1 MEASQPLRVM
11 IVADSPG
18 ARTRLQAIIEAHPAF
33 ELVFSVAGAPRQF
46 VDADGPM
53 PDVLLIELEPRGEA
67 AVKAPLD
74 LGPRLPA
81 VILIDEAD
89 RDWAVD
95 AWLGEATAILTRT
108 ATAAEIVAAIE
119 CAAAGLVVLSPDLV
133 AYARA
138 SITAADPQA
147 ATNLPDALT
156 PRELDAL
163 RMLAEG
169 LGNKQIARQLDTS
182 EHTVKFHVSSI
193 LGKLGAASR
202 TEAVML
208 GIRQGLVML

>member
-1 MEASQPLRVM
+1 MEASQPLRIM

-18 ARTRLQAIIEAHPAF
+18 TRTRLQAIIDAHPAF
-33 ELVFSVAGAPRQF
+33 ELASSAAEAPRQF
-46 VDADGPM
+46 IDADGPM
-53 PDVLLIELEPRGEA
+53 PDVLLIEFEPRGETA
-67 AVKAPLD
+67 LKAPLD
-74 LGPRLPA
+74 LAPRLPA

-95 AWLGEATAILTRT
+95 AWLGEATAILMRT
-108 ATAAEIVAAIE
+108 ATSAEIVAAIE
-119 CAAAGLVVLSPDLV
+119 SAAAGLVTLSPDLV

-138 SITAADPQA
+138 TVASADPRA
-147 ATNLPDALT
+147 AMRLPDALT
-156 PRELDAL
+156 PREIDVL

-169 LGNKQIARQLDTS
+169 LGNKQIARQLDIS